1 MRRDI
6 STDEIAKSDTNPGR
20 RPQNRLFA
28 MNTDTPPNRK
38 KPKRNKKS
46 EHLLTNHTL
55 SAPFPVYSFT
65 PKHLISL
72 PPTLPSPPICRFR
85 PRLKNIQ
92 VKHAQASDP
101 HPASSRPLNAHQP
114 RRTPPPPPPLPTNPP
129 GYPQSLRHPATT
141 AYPAYHSHQRLS
153 RSVSGTTCA
162 WHRCRQNTP

>member
-28 MNTDTPPNRK
+28 LNTDTPPYSK

-46 EHLLTNHTL
+46 EHLL
-55 SAPFPVYSFT
+55 
-65 PKHLISL
+65 L
-72 PPTLPSPPICRFR
+72 PITLPQPPLLSSPYSLRLLSSPNLPIAPICRFR

-101 HPASSRPLNAHQP
+101 HPASPRPLNTHRP
-114 RRTPPPPPPLPTNPP
+114 HRTPPPPPPLPTNPP

>member
-46 EHLLTNHTL
+46 EHLLLPQTIPPNRLHSLL
-55 SAPFPVYSFT
+55 SSPY
-65 PKHLISL
+65 
-72 PPTLPSPPICRFR
+72 PPRPTFPSPPICRFR